1 MSDATALRPD
11 PLLPPNQTALETT
24 LAQAARLR
32 MLQPETLRTLWNPW
46 TCPERILPW
55 LAWALSVDEWDDRW
69 SPATRRSTIAAAL
82 EVHRIKGTLAAVR
95 KALAAAGY
103 PRAQVDER
111 RHGNVRNGTV
121 RRDGWPLHGGRQP
134 FIYRVRL
141 NGLISRAQARA
152 LARLLAATAPVRCH
166 LFNNSLDFTG
176 QPLQHNASAQRNG
189 TYTRGIVNVIVE

>member
-1 MSDATALRPD
+1 MSSPSVRSN
-11 PLLPPNQTALETT
+11 LLPPNQTPLEAS
-24 LAQAARLR
+24 LANASHMPL
-32 MLQPETLRTLWNPW
+32 T
-46 TCPERILPW
+46 PERIALLWDADRCPAQILPW

-111 RHGNVRNGTV
+111 RHGNVRTGTV